1 MHLEY
6 FMWCKKNMALGDC
19 TASVPGVE
27 SGTSESNGVT
37 ALHSAHRL
45 YGGDAAAAFLDGGHS
60 RLPPPT
66 EFRARLF
73 LSMSS
78 VIPFLC
84 RIPAGPELADSLPAT
99 SHGAQSVCDCCVF
112 CRPVHTACP
121 PAASS
126 SGICR
131 DTGDAQSKA
140 VEVGG
145 VAAFLC
151 RVFSFVLPSNSASAA
166 KATF

>member
-1 MHLEY
+1 MR
-6 FMWCKKNMALGDC
+6 CKKNMTLGDC
-19 TASVPGVE
+19 TADGLGVE
-27 SGTSESNGVT
+27 SDTLESNGVT

-45 YGGDAAAAFLDGGHS
+45 YGGDAAAALLDGGHS

-99 SHGAQSVCDCCVF
+99 SHGAQSVCDCHHF
-112 CRPVHTACP
+112 CRPVHFAGSSAT
-121 PAASS
+121 SS

-131 DTGDAQSKA
+131 NAGDAQNKA
-140 VEVGG
+140 VEVGD

-166 KATF
+166 RATF

>member
-45 YGGDAAAAFLDGGHS
+45 YGGDAAAAFLDGGDS
-60 RLPPPT
+60 RLPPPAQ
-66 EFRARLF
+66 FLARLF
-73 LSMSS
+73 LSLSS
-78 VIPFLC
+78 GIPFLC
-84 RIPAGPELADSLPAT
+84 RILAGLKLPDSLPAT
-99 SHGAQSVCDCCVF
+99 SRGAQSICDCHHF
-112 CRPVHTACP
+112 CRTVHAACP
-121 PAASS
+121 GAASS

-131 DTGDAQSKA
+131 DAGDAQSKE

-145 VAAFLC
+145 VVAFLC
-151 RVFSFVLPSNSASAA
+151 LVFSSVLSSNSPSPAR
-166 KATF
+166 ATF